1 MKYYENDI
9 IVNNLIEQINGI
21 QESILANHSV
31 CELNDPKTYSRII
44 TTIHKDQ
51 EPLYEALKMH
61 ILTHPAPIC
70 VNLPDEADDVSEESK
85 EKAKEILNNNKKYFE
100 QILKFKSTPKKTD
113 FFDALMLSP
122 NYNQT
127 IKDALKDIL
136 DKIEKEA

>member
-1 MKYYENDI
+1 MKCYENDI

-44 TTIHKDQ
+44 TTIHKAQ
-51 EPLYEALKMH
+51 EPLYEALKMY

-85 EKAKEILNNNKKYFE
+85 EKAKEILNNKKKYFE

-113 FFDALMLSP
+113 FFDAAMLTP
-122 NYNQT
+122 NYNQI
-127 IKDALKDIL
+127 IKNIL
-136 DKIEKEA
+136 DKK